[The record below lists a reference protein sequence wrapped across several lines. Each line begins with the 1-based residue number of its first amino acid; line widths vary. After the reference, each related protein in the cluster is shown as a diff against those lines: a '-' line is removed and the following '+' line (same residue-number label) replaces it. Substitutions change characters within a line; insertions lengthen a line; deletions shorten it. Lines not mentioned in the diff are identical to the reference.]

1 MSHKRSLTVPSRR
14 TALRNVAS
22 TVFAFVFLFVSI
34 IHLASHIDIWTAVS
48 GSQVAT
54 STTLPDDGP
63 ETDLAAICHCAL
75 CGSAVVLPMTC
86 DSVAA
91 ETIESIFELFSFAG
105 LSPHDPQFQ
114 TPPPKR
120 LI

>member
-1 MSHKRSLTVPSRR
+1 
-14 TALRNVAS
+14 
-22 TVFAFVFLFVSI
+22 
-34 IHLASHIDIWTAVS
+34 
-48 GSQVAT
+48 
-54 STTLPDDGP
+54 
-63 ETDLAAICHCAL
+63 
-75 CGSAVVLPMTC
+75 MTC